1 MPSVASSLF
10 ACLRRIKMALNWRG
24 NSDPSRRLHV
34 HDVNAPYGAV
44 RPPGSPKTNSSDPSE
59 WELARTEDLKID
71 LWYMGLYS
79 LSPSDRREYF
89 SIDEVLGGRCGDRE
103 KANSEA
109 IKKRRIHLTRR
120 RKVER
125 IKDFL
130 DCNSASEAAR
140 MHEETR
146 LDVER
151 ILRIEVMGEEGAAQF
166 DLRNAAQERL
176 KAEAA
181 EQRAREGRIS
191 PARAFLPELLVQEET
206 ACIKTNGDEENQH
219 STISEAKAPIEVLPQ
234 NPKKRKAEEM
244 EATTSASRQ
253 RSLRERAFPLLGGRT
268 RPKKRRKFSRE
279 LEGIENKWR
288 NLEFGDRLKTPWP
301 HL

>member
-10 ACLRRIKMALNWRG
+10 ASLRYIKMALNWHG
-24 NSDPSRRLHV
+24 NSDPPHRHHIYDSK
-34 HDVNAPYGAV
+34 APYGAV
-44 RPPGSPKTNSSDPSE
+44 RPPGSPNINSSDPSE

-89 SIDEVLGGRCGDRE
+89 SIDQVLRGQCGDRE
-103 KANSEA
+103 KENSEA
-109 IKKRRIHLTRR
+109 IKKRRTHLTRR
-120 RKVER
+120 KIAER
-125 IKDFL
+125 VLDFVN
-130 DCNSASEAAR
+130 CSSASGVALL
-140 MHEETR
+140 HEEVR
-146 LDVER
+146 LDVES

-206 ACIKTNGDEENQH
+206 ACITMNGDEENQH
-219 STISEAKAPIEVLPQ
+219 STISEANAPIEVLQQ

-244 EATTSASRQ
+244 EATTSASRR
-253 RSLRERAFPLLGGRT
+253 RSLGERAFPLLGGRV

-279 LEGIENKWR
+279 LKGIDSERRKQDY
-288 NLEFGDRLKTPWP
+288 GDRLKTPWP